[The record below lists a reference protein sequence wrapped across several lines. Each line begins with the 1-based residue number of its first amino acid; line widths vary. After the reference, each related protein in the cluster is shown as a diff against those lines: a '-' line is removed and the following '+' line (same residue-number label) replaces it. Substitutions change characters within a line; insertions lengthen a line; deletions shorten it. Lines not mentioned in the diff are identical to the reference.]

1 MIALLLAK
9 NPGVRIAATA
19 VTLESAGE
27 LAACM
32 RDFDFLKTEAVS
44 LTAARSRKA
53 GPYHLMTGQ
62 NPVYLFT
69 FQRKETA
76 E

>member
-1 MIALLLAK
+1 
-9 NPGVRIAATA
+9 
-19 VTLESAGE
+19 
-27 LAACM
+27 M

-69 FQRKETA
+69 FQREETMG
-76 E
+76 